1 MLKTPKVSGGGE
13 VRPQLKLQI
22 RNAFAILRS
31 KRRSLPVNSDRI
43 TSRESLNALITR
55 NQQDFPLY
63 KVPKILSP
71 ASPKPGKIYPRELS
85 FLSKAAA

>member
-22 RNAFAILRS
+22 RNAFEILRS

-43 TSRESLNALITR
+43 TH

-71 ASPKPGKIYPRELS
+71 ASPRPGKIYPRELS

>member
-43 TSRESLNALITR
+43 TR
-55 NQQDFPLY
+55 NQQDFSLY